1 MATGGSSSTPEAGVL
16 RSAGLIAAVLALTGA
31 IGTLFYVAGL
41 LNQIAYLGIFGATW
55 LAREIGT
62 VEIFRG
68 GFQITPSVL
77 LILLAIAWL
86 FRSMRTQR
94 GVRKVRL
101 GGTVSL
107 ACTFAIVAVE
117 QFFDDRLLLQ
127 FRPTICVMGAVV
139 ASLAAAFVS
148 MFTIVR
154 ASSEHE
160 SRFRT
165 VAAGTIVIA
174 LLFVAVPMFA
184 GRARALADLASPS
197 RLPRLAI
204 MGDVREYPVLVVTQD
219 RVYCLASWKSTPL
232 PTLRVIK
239 WDSVVSVA
247 PPSSP

>member
-1 MATGGSSSTPEAGVL
+1 MATGEASSGPEAGVL

-41 LNQIAYLGIFGATW
+41 LNQLSYLGIFGATW

-62 VEIFRG
+62 VDIFRG
-68 GFQITPSVL
+68 GFQITPSVV

-86 FRSMRTQR
+86 FRSIRTQR
-94 GVRKVRL
+94 GVRTFWL
-101 GGTVSL
+101 GGTASL
-107 ACTFAIVAVE
+107 ACTVAIVAVE
-117 QFFDDRLLLQ
+117 RFFGDRLMLQ
-127 FRPTICVMGAVV
+127 FRSTMCVVGAVA
-139 ASLAAAFVS
+139 ASLAAALVT
-148 MFTIVR
+148 MFTIMR

-174 LLFVAVPMFA
+174 LVFVAVPLFA

-197 RLPRLAI
+197 RLPRLA
-204 MGDVREYPVLVVTQD
+204 MLGDVREYPILAVAQD
-219 RVYCLASWKSTPL
+219 RVYCLASSKPTPL

-239 WDSVVSVA
+239 WDSVLSVA

>member
-1 MATGGSSSTPEAGVL
+1 
-16 RSAGLIAAVLALTGA
+16 
-31 IGTLFYVAGL
+31 LFYVAGL

-68 GFQITPSVL
+68 GFQITPSVV

-94 GVRKVRL
+94 GINTVWL
-101 GGTVSL
+101 GGTTSL
-107 ACTFAIVAVE
+107 ACTVAIVAVE
-117 QFFDDRLLLQ
+117 IFFNDRLLLQ
-127 FRPTICVMGAVV
+127 FRSTLCVMGVV
-139 ASLAAAFVS
+139 AASLAAAFVS
-148 MFTIVR
+148 MFTIMR

-174 LLFVAVPMFA
+174 LVFVAVPLFA
-184 GRARALADLASPS
+184 GRALALADLASPS

-204 MGDVREYPVLVVTQD
+204 AGDVRQYPLLAVTED
-219 RVYCLASWKSTPL
+219 RVYCLASSNSTPL

-247 PPSSP
+247 PPLSP